1 MGLDN
6 PWLTPYQRS
15 FNSIKA
21 KLISSM
27 RVNIPEVTDFTEG
40 NIFVIIISVFSA
52 IAEVI
57 HYYIDNTARE
67 SFFVTA
73 RRYSSLY
80 KHAKLVDYHIKSAN
94 PASAD
99 LILYLND
106 DQPLKSDILVPVN
119 LEFTSTDGK
128 IWLTSKSVVWGA
140 GTYSIKIS
148 VVQKQLYSN
157 ERYSLGTYSP
167 GNLIYLPELDTGYF
181 YMEGS
186 MLLYVNNEPW
196 VLVDTFAY
204 SGPNDKVFKV
214 ELDSALTPYIVFGDG
229 KFGIIPPYNAAI
241 EAIFC
246 ITTGRAGNIPSNSF
260 TSVPNDL
267 LNIDNRIK
275 VLNTQAASGGSDY
288 EDFETLKD
296 HVPLSIKSLGVAI
309 TRDDFEA
316 IAKLVPGVDKAYV
329 DYICGRFVRIYIT
342 PDGGGVASKALLD
355 LTEQYLNKSKVIT
368 TNISV
373 YAAKSA
379 KIYLSANI
387 TGKKSYLRT
396 DIYDAVIKALVDE
409 YSYVNSN
416 IGRSVRLSDIYALID
431 NLPLVDYLEITSLY
445 LLSSPE
451 LVTNSG
457 GDVDLNI
464 SYFKQ
469 LSYTGEAENETYTIL
484 IKDNSTYI
492 ISSGAKS
499 ITGKF
504 GEVLNVVGLFSSFD
518 ITIGQNGTGL
528 KYNPGDVY
536 TLYIQPMDK
545 DLTSVHFDIPIFEA
559 NNINL
564 TIHEMV

>member
-1 MGLDN
+1 
-6 PWLTPYQRS
+6 
-15 FNSIKA
+15 
-21 KLISSM
+21 
-27 RVNIPEVTDFTEG
+27 
-40 NIFVIIISVFSA
+40 
-52 IAEVI
+52 
-57 HYYIDNTARE
+57 
-67 SFFVTA
+67 
-73 RRYSSLY
+73 
-80 KHAKLVDYHIKSAN
+80 
-94 PASAD
+94 
-99 LILYLND
+99 
-106 DQPLKSDILVPVN
+106 
-119 LEFTSTDGK
+119 
-128 IWLTSKSVVWGA
+128 
-140 GTYSIKIS
+140 
-148 VVQKQLYSN
+148 
-157 ERYSLGTYSP
+157 
-167 GNLIYLPELDTGYF
+167 
-181 YMEGS
+181 MEGS

-196 VLVDTFAY
+196 ILVDTFAY

-214 ELDSALTPYIVFGDG
+214 ELDSTLIPYIVFGDG
-229 KFGIIPPYNAAI
+229 KFGAIPHNNAAL
-241 EAIFC
+241 ETIFC
-246 ITTGRAGNIPSNSF
+246 ITHGEAGNIPSNSF
-260 TSVPNDL
+260 TQVPNDL

-309 TRDDFEA
+309 TKDDFEA
-316 IAKLVPGVDKAYV
+316 VTKLVPGVDKAYV

-342 PDGGGVASKALLD
+342 PDGGGIASQALLD

-379 KIYLSANI
+379 KIYLSADI
-387 TGKKSYLRT
+387 TGKKSYNRT
-396 DIYDAVIKALVDE
+396 DIYDATIKALVDE

-457 GDVDLNI
+457 GNVDLNI

-469 LSYTGEAENETYTIL
+469 VSYTGEAENETYSIL
-484 IKDNSTYI
+484 IKDGSTYT
-492 ISSGAKS
+492 ISSGAKYT
-499 ITGKF
+499 TGKF
-504 GEVLNVVGLFSSFD
+504 GEILNVNGLFSSFD
-518 ITIGQNGTGL
+518 ITIGQSGTGL
-528 KYNPGDVY
+528 RYNPGDVY

-545 DLTSVHFDIPIFEA
+545 DLTAVHFDIPIFEA